1 MSMPVVGGQVAEI
14 QQPGYSSHPGNASV
28 GPVIAVLV
36 VIAFL
41 GAVAGVIGWVC
52 SGRRF
57 VGGRRFDV
65 EGWMEQRFAS
75 CIDGRMDNSAAGNG
89 GGPVT
94 VTVETPEA
102 KRARGQAPLNS
113 GSRV

>member
-1 MSMPVVGGQVAEI
+1 MSMPVLEGQAAEI
-14 QQPGYSSHPGNASV
+14 QRPAYSSHPGSASV

-52 SGRRF
+52 SGRKF

-65 EGWMEQRFAS
+65 EGWMEQRFAA
-75 CIDGRMDNSAAGNG
+75 CIDGRVENQNSAAANG
-89 GGPVT
+89 GGPVA
-94 VTVETPEA
+94 VAVQTPEA
-102 KRARGQAPLNS
+102 KRAPGQ
-113 GSRV
+113 SR